1 MKKNMEKTANSI
13 QLQRAATEEVKAGE
27 GSFKMLNTFLN
38 RHISARQILFIAAIS
53 ICLTSWISPAAA
65 LLIGVVVAQLIG
77 HPFIHLNHKATRILL
92 QVSVVGLGFGMN
104 VYSALAAGREGL
116 IFAVV
121 SITGTL
127 ILGWLAGRMLH
138 TDKKSSWLI
147 ACGTAICGGSAIAAI
162 SPVIKAEERQVSVAM
177 GTIFLLNA
185 VALFLFPFVGH
196 LLHLTQQ
203 QFGLWSAIAIQDTSS
218 VVGAAAKFGPESLQ
232 IATTV
237 KLARALWIIPVAL
250 LTAFAVN
257 RAGKQGLSQS
267 GDQPGQQTGGQHIGL
282 SSAAISPKKSRTRI
296 SIPWFIG
303 LFILAMIANT
313 YLPVLHTVSGTIV
326 HLSKTGLSLTL
337 FLIGA
342 GLSKEAIRT
351 TGIRPLLQG
360 LFLWVILSGTALLA
374 VLKMA

>member
-1 MKKNMEKTANSI
+1 MEKIVDRAARKGSKQTI
-13 QLQRAATEEVKAGE
+13 PDQIPQLQ
-27 GSFKMLNTFLN
+27 N
-38 RHISARQILFIAAIS
+38 IPARKILFIAALG
-53 ICLTSWISPAAA
+53 ICLGPWMSPAAA
-65 LLIGVVVAQLIG
+65 LLMGLVVAQLIG
-77 HPFIHLNHKATRILL
+77 HPFIHLNHTVTRILL

-104 VYSALAAGREGL
+104 VYSAMAAGRQGF
-116 IFAVV
+116 IFAVA

-127 ILGWLAGRMLH
+127 LLGWLAGRFLR

-162 SPVIKAEERQVSVAM
+162 APVIRAEERQVSVAM

-196 LLHLTQQ
+196 QLHLTQE

-218 VVGAAAKFGPESLQ
+218 VVGAAARYGPEALQ

-250 LTAFAVN
+250 LTAFAVG
-257 RAGKQGLSQS
+257 RSMRHEPRPQAH
-267 GDQPGQQTGGQHIGL
+267 P
-282 SSAAISPKKSRTRI
+282 RI

-313 YLPVLHTVSGTIV
+313 YLPFLHTVNGAIV
-326 HLSKTGLSLTL
+326 HLSKTGLTITL

-342 GLSKEAIRT
+342 GLSKEAIRS
-351 TGIRPLLQG
+351 TGVRPLLQG
-360 LFLWVILSGTALLA
+360 LILWMILSATALLA
-374 VLKMA
+374 VLKLG

>member
-1 MKKNMEKTANSI
+1 MEKIANRVTM
-13 QLQRAATEEVKAGE
+13 QRAATEEEKGGQ
-27 GSFKMLNTFLN
+27 GSFKKLNTFLN
-38 RHISARQILFIAAIS
+38 RHISAREILFIAALS

-116 IFAVV
+116 IFAVA

-127 ILGWLAGRMLH
+127 VLGWLAGRLLH

-257 RAGKQGLSQS
+257 RAGKQSDSQS
-267 GDQPGQQTGGQHIGL
+267 GNQTGLQT
-282 SSAAISPKKSRTRI
+282 RTRI

-313 YLPVLHTVSGTIV
+313 YLPALHAVSGTIV
-326 HLSKTGLSLTL
+326 HLSKTGLTLTL

-342 GLSKEAIRT
+342 GLSKETVRS

-360 LFLWVILSGTALLA
+360 LILWVILSGTALLA

>member
-1 MKKNMEKTANSI
+1 MKKNMENI
-13 QLQRAATEEVKAGE
+13 ATRTIAQ
-27 GSFKMLNTFLN
+27 GSFKKLNTFLN
-38 RHISARQILFIAAIS
+38 KHLTTRQILFIAALS
-53 ICLTSWISPAAA
+53 ICLTTWISPGAA

-116 IFAVV
+116 IFAIA

-127 ILGWLAGRMLH
+127 ILGSLAGRLLR

-185 VALFLFPFVGH
+185 VALFLFPAVGH

-218 VVGAAAKFGPESLQ
+218 VVGAAAKYGPESLQ

-250 LTAFAVN
+250 LTAYAVN
-257 RAGKQGLSQS
+257 RAAKKRDG
-267 GDQPGQQTGGQHIGL
+267 QPGRQSEVRHNATN
-282 SSAAISPKKSRTRI
+282 STAIPPKKNRTRI
-296 SIPWFIG
+296 NIPWFIG

-313 YLPVLHTVSGTIV
+313 YLSALQTVSSSIV
-326 HLSKTGLSLTL
+326 HLSKTGLTITL

-342 GLSKEAIRT
+342 GLSKEAIRS

-360 LFLWVILSGTALLA
+360 LILWVILSGTALLA
-374 VLKMA
+374 VLKMG